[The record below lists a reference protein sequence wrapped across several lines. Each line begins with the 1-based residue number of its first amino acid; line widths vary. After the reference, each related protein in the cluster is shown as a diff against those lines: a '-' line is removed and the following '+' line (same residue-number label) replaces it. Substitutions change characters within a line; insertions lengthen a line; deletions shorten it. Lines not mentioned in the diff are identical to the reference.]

1 MTTAATTR
9 MMMTI
14 KTPEHSTK
22 ESLTASEELGI
33 WPIGRFCVEVSEIGL
48 TEDLVSSESFVRL
61 CAEVSEIAEGLVSNI
76 ESFGRPLA
84 EVSAIITETN
94 DFSFVV
100 NGICIE
106 IPVISISE

>member
-9 MMMTI
+9 MMMTQ
-14 KTPEHSTK
+14 EHSTK
-22 ESLTASEELGI
+22 ESLTASEELRI

-76 ESFGRPLA
+76 ESFGRPLN
-84 EVSAIITETN
+84 EVSAITEMN
-94 DFSFVV
+94 DCSLVV